1 MKGKNSMK
9 ISFDVQLF
17 LKGEKTG
24 IAWCADNLIKE
35 LTKNKNN
42 EYTLNYFKTKQA
54 SEKINNLDVYRKSG
68 CIDNACTYFNDVIY
82 KLLWNI
88 LPIGYS
94 LFFGK
99 NTDITQFFNYAIPPG
114 VKGKK
119 ITIIYDMAYKSV
131 PETVRKK
138 TRRWLQLT
146 VEKSCKRAD
155 RIITISE
162 FSKSEIMKYLHV
174 SNEKIVVM
182 PMGVDQNLYH
192 SNYDTDQIKLVKEK
206 YKINGQYFLYLGT
219 LEPRKNI
226 ERIIEAYSIFLERNS
241 LTATPCLVLAGGK
254 GWMYDSIFEKVK
266 RLGIE
271 DKVIFTGYV
280 LEDEAPVLMC
290 GAKCFIFPSLYEG
303 FGMPVIEA
311 MSCGTPVIT
320 SNTTSLKEVGGDA
333 AIKVNPLN
341 TVEITDAMETLTKE
355 ENYAEKYR
363 AKGLEHARKYTWKEA
378 ASILSNVYE
387 ELY

>member
-1 MKGKNSMK
+1 MKGRINMK
-9 ISFDVQLF
+9 IAFDVQLF

-35 LTKNKNN
+35 LSKSNNNK
-42 EYTLNYFKTKQA
+42 YQLNYFETKQA
-54 SEKINNLDVYRKSG
+54 KDKLNNLDVYRNNG
-68 CIDNACTYFNDVIY
+68 CTDNACKFFNDVIY

-88 LPIGYS
+88 VPIGYS
-94 LFFGK
+94 MFFGK
-99 NTDITQFFNYAIPPG
+99 NVDVTQFFNYAIPPG

-131 PETVRKK
+131 PETVCKK
-138 TRRWLQLT
+138 TRRWLELT
-146 VEKSCKRAD
+146 VKGSCKRAD

-162 FSKSEIMKYLHV
+162 FSKSEIMKYLHILD
-174 SNEKIVVM
+174 EKIVVM
-182 PMGVDQNLYH
+182 PMGVNQNLFH
-192 SNYDTDQIKLVKEK
+192 SNYEADQIQLVKEK
-206 YKINGQYFLYLGT
+206 YKIKGQYFLYLGT

-226 ERIIEAYSIFLERNS
+226 ERIIEAYSIFIERNTS
-241 LTATPCLVLAGGK
+241 MAIPYLVLAGRK
-254 GWMYDSIFEKVK
+254 GWMYDTIFEKVK

-280 LEDEAPVLMC
+280 SEDEAPVLMC

-320 SNTTSLKEVGGDA
+320 SNTTSLDEVGGDA

-341 TVEITDAMETLTKE
+341 TIEITEAMEMLILE
-355 ENYAEKYR
+355 ENHLDKYR
-363 AKGLEHARKYTWKEA
+363 IKGLEHASKYTWKEA

-387 ELY
+387 EL